1 MKIVFKPLNYQLQAV
16 KAVVD
21 VFVGQEQL
29 VGTTRYTLDRGT
41 APTPPKQGSLYSD
54 DDWDDVGLANAPL
67 FDTNEILKNIQRVQT
82 HQGLIKSDTLIT
94 SDSSQGKNLT
104 TSPLNL
110 NIEMETGTG
119 KTYTYLRTM
128 FELHQ
133 KYGWSKFIIVVPSIA
148 IREGVN
154 KSIQM
159 MADDFLA
166 EYGKRPKAFIYHSKS
181 LHHLESFSSD
191 GGINIMIIN
200 VQAFNSTSKDNRR
213 IYEILD
219 DFNSRRP
226 IDVISKN
233 RPILILDEPQKM
245 GADKTLQSLANF
257 NPLFILRYSATHK
270 KDYNLVY
277 RLDALDAYNQKLV
290 KKITVKS
297 IEAQGFSGTSGYVY
311 LQEVIVSAQAP
322 IARLEFEIKSKK
334 GTFRREIRQ
343 VKKGDDLY
351 VVSGESEQ
359 YKDRYVVSN
368 ITHQSIEFAN
378 GIRLGVGQGNLDDTD
393 LRRIQIRETVRSHL
407 QTEQRLFYKG
417 IKVLSLFFID
427 EVARYRQYDT
437 DGKAVNGDYAQ
448 MFVDAYQ
455 AEVANYLD
463 LNLENDP
470 YQNYLKSIDVND
482 THNGY
487 FSVDKNRHLVNPTT
501 KNVKDEE
508 LGKSVAVADDVN
520 AYDLILK
527 DKESLLAFSE
537 PHDDEMTKKRK
548 NVRFIFSHS
557 ALREGWDNPNV
568 FVICTLKHSD
578 NIISRRQEV
587 GRGLRLAV
595 DKFGTRMDSGYLPLG
610 EVQVLNNLT
619 VITNES
625 YANFVGGLQQELK
638 DSLKSR
644 PNRANPQYFTGK
656 VLLSDLGGQMVV
668 NSDTANQIYKYLLK
682 NEYLD
687 DDDNLLAKF
696 QDDKDNGN
704 LPTLPKDLKPF
715 THSIINLI
723 DSVVNTKLLAG
734 MIDNGNKPKNRLNKD
749 NIARK
754 EFQALWRRINQKAIF
769 QINLDSQILIE
780 ASIKAVDNTSR
791 DKGGKFVPSLTY
803 TIKTAE
809 QTDQLDYDTLNT
821 GEGFEKAN
829 THYERYAINVH
840 TPITYDLVGQVAKS
854 TKLTRRTVV
863 AILKG
868 INKTVF
874 AQFTHNPEAF
884 IGEISRII
892 NEEKARL
899 IVQKISYELTAQS
912 YNSNEIFVDNVPL
925 PDNATP
931 ATRHI
936 YDFVPTDSKIEQHFV
951 KALEEAVD
959 DVVVYAKL
967 PKNFEIPTPF
977 GGYNPDWAIAFNQDK
992 AGQKIRNVYFVA
1004 ETKGGMSQSDLRD
1017 SEKHKI
1023 QSAKL
1028 FFEKLGQ
1035 AQPQDDTLLTQD
1047 KQAGVDSVPISYQVV
1062 DSFERLIQIVQ

>member
-29 VGTTRYTLDRGT
+29 IGTTRYTLDRGT

-54 DDWDDVGLANAPL
+54 DDWGDVGLANAPL
-67 FDTNEILKNIQRVQT
+67 FDTNEILKNIQRVQI

-487 FSVDKNRHLVNPTT
+487 FSVDKKSNRLTDPQIA
-501 KNVKDEE
+501 KKDNEE
-508 LGKSVAVADDVN
+508 KLAQDTD
-520 AYDLILK
+520 AYELILK
-527 DKESLLAFSE
+527 DKERLLSFDE
-537 PHDDEMTKKRK
+537 PT
-548 NVRFIFSHS
+548 RFIFSHS

-625 YANFVGGLQQELK
+625 YAILWVDYNK
-638 DSLKSR
+638 
-644 PNRANPQYFTGK
+644 
-656 VLLSDLGGQMVV
+656 
-668 NSDTANQIYKYLLK
+668 NS
-682 NEYLD
+682 
-687 DDDNLLAKF
+687 
-696 QDDKDNGN
+696 
-704 LPTLPKDLKPF
+704 
-715 THSIINLI
+715 
-723 DSVVNTKLLAG
+723 
-734 MIDNGNKPKNRLNKD
+734 
-749 NIARK
+749 
-754 EFQALWRRINQKAIF
+754 
-769 QINLDSQILIE
+769 
-780 ASIKAVDNTSR
+780 
-791 DKGGKFVPSLTY
+791 
-803 TIKTAE
+803 
-809 QTDQLDYDTLNT
+809 
-821 GEGFEKAN
+821 
-829 THYERYAINVH
+829 
-840 TPITYDLVGQVAKS
+840 
-854 TKLTRRTVV
+854 
-863 AILKG
+863 
-868 INKTVF
+868 KTV
-874 AQFTHNPEAF
+874 
-884 IGEISRII
+884 
-892 NEEKARL
+892 
-899 IVQKISYELTAQS
+899 
-912 YNSNEIFVDNVPL
+912 
-925 PDNATP
+925 
-931 ATRHI
+931 
-936 YDFVPTDSKIEQHFV
+936 
-951 KALEEAVD
+951 
-959 DVVVYAKL
+959 
-967 PKNFEIPTPF
+967 
-977 GGYNPDWAIAFNQDK
+977 
-992 AGQKIRNVYFVA
+992 
-1004 ETKGGMSQSDLRD
+1004 
-1017 SEKHKI
+1017 
-1023 QSAKL
+1023 
-1028 FFEKLGQ
+1028 
-1035 AQPQDDTLLTQD
+1035 
-1047 KQAGVDSVPISYQVV
+1047 
-1062 DSFERLIQIVQ
+1062 

>member
-1 MKIVFKPLNYQLQAV
+1 M
-16 KAVVD
+16 
-21 VFVGQEQL
+21 
-29 VGTTRYTLDRGT
+29 
-41 APTPPKQGSLYSD
+41 
-54 DDWDDVGLANAPL
+54 
-67 FDTNEILKNIQRVQT
+67 
-82 HQGLIKSDTLIT
+82 
-94 SDSSQGKNLT
+94 
-104 TSPLNL
+104 
-110 NIEMETGTG
+110 
-119 KTYTYLRTM
+119 
-128 FELHQ
+128 
-133 KYGWSKFIIVVPSIA
+133 
-148 IREGVN
+148 
-154 KSIQM
+154 
-159 MADDFLA
+159 
-166 EYGKRPKAFIYHSKS
+166 
-181 LHHLESFSSD
+181 
-191 GGINIMIIN
+191 
-200 VQAFNSTSKDNRR
+200 
-213 IYEILD
+213 
-219 DFNSRRP
+219 
-226 IDVISKN
+226 
-233 RPILILDEPQKM
+233 
-245 GADKTLQSLANF
+245 
-257 NPLFILRYSATHK
+257 
-270 KDYNLVY
+270 
-277 RLDALDAYNQKLV
+277 
-290 KKITVKS
+290 
-297 IEAQGFSGTSGYVY
+297 
-311 LQEVIVSAQAP
+311 
-322 IARLEFEIKSKK
+322 
-334 GTFRREIRQ
+334 
-343 VKKGDDLY
+343 
-351 VVSGESEQ
+351 
-359 YKDRYVVSN
+359 
-368 ITHQSIEFAN
+368 
-378 GIRLGVGQGNLDDTD
+378 
-393 LRRIQIRETVRSHL
+393 
-407 QTEQRLFYKG
+407 
-417 IKVLSLFFID
+417 
-427 EVARYRQYDT
+427 
-437 DGKAVNGDYAQ
+437 
-448 MFVDAYQ
+448 
-455 AEVANYLD
+455 
-463 LNLENDP
+463 
-470 YQNYLKSIDVND
+470 
-482 THNGY
+482 
-487 FSVDKNRHLVNPTT
+487 
-501 KNVKDEE
+501 
-508 LGKSVAVADDVN
+508 
-520 AYDLILK
+520 
-527 DKESLLAFSE
+527 
-537 PHDDEMTKKRK
+537 
-548 NVRFIFSHS
+548 
-557 ALREGWDNPNV
+557 
-568 FVICTLKHSD
+568 
-578 NIISRRQEV
+578 
-587 GRGLRLAV
+587 
-595 DKFGTRMDSGYLPLG
+595 
-610 EVQVLNNLT
+610 
-619 VITNES
+619 
-625 YANFVGGLQQELK
+625 GGLQQELK

-668 NSDTANQIYKYLLK
+668 NSDTANQIYKYLFK

-704 LPTLPKDLKPF
+704 LPTLPEDLKPF

-734 MIDNGNKPKNRLNKD
+734 MIDNGNKPKNRLNPT
-749 NIARK
+749 NLARK

-809 QTDQLDYDTLNT
+809 QTDHLDYDTLNA
-821 GEGFEKAN
+821 GEGFEKAS
-829 THYERYAINVH
+829 THYKRYAINVH

-868 INKTVF
+868 INKAVF
-874 AQFTHNPEAF
+874 AQFTHNPETF

-992 AGQKIRNVYFVA
+992 AGQKIRNVYFIA

-1035 AQPQDDTLLTQD
+1035 AQSQDDTLLTQD